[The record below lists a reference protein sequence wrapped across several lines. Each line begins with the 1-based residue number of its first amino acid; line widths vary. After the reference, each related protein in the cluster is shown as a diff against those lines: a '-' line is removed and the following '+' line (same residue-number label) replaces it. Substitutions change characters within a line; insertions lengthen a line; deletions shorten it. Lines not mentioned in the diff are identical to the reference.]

1 MKFGLLIQLFIIF
14 QLFLIANSIDES
26 TLSNYQDLTVTNLTG
41 IFEPD
46 FTNKVMKGNLN
57 YTLSTK
63 IKGSKIIFDTN
74 NLQIFSVLD
83 IDNEKELKFNLGEKT
98 YLGVPLNIEYEY
110 EPEQTIH
117 ININYT
123 TTVNAS
129 SALFLNKEQ
138 TIGKKLPFLLTIS
151 EMTLGRELLPN
162 QDTPAVKFPFYLGIK
177 VENPIRGM
185 ISGLLD
191 REEINEEDNTTIYFY
206 NQKIPVP
213 NYLIALAAG
222 NIEGKEIDEN
232 ISVYSEPEILNKSHA
247 ELEEMPT
254 ILKLAINNNGEY
266 EWGKYNLLIL
276 PASFPYSAMENP
288 CLTFASSCLIN
299 GDKSLFDIFVHE
311 LIHSWSGNLVTN
323 DNWRDFWLNEGIT
336 KFLQRKVVAEWKG
349 ADYAKMDAILGLYHI
364 EEALDYLG
372 RDSNY
377 TSLRP
382 NLTGIVPDD
391 IYSDIPYEK
400 GFNFMYY
407 IETLVGEKIMLN
419 FFRQYFIKHKYKSV
433 DLFVFKEDL
442 INYFKENEVDD
453 EALNKIDWNAW
464 IYGAGPCPVENDF
477 SNSYLTQ
484 VNAALKKFINEE
496 IDEELEKTFNSW
508 MHTSKTIFFLNLEKR
523 DILLTEKQHDFLTKT
538 LKLYTGQNFLVT
550 TYYFRLIL
558 GLTDKFYENEK
569 EYLIQYLSDFGV
581 TDFMYG
587 IYELFYK
594 RDEIAA
600 VETLEKQR
608 DFYHNL
614 MIKKAEK
621 EFKSAK
627 ENFPI
632 LTIDFVEDNQCS
644 FLSEETKIKINSQEY
659 KDFLENVNITN
670 GIYLESNGSKV
681 ELECYL
687 NTSDKYCIIKEKI
700 SKAGLYNINVPER
713 VQKRKFAVK
722 VQNGV
727 FKFKTYEKEIKVNE
741 TQENKFEFDYGT
753 NEIEKITISFEQKP
767 DENVKIVNNG
777 KEIKCELKEMAMECE
792 INNSVLSI
800 DESKPKDFKEYIL
813 KVVDVCGQEKFS
825 FNVKV
830 KNSKKEPITPPNNE
844 NNENNKNNDGGPN
857 TVLIIV
863 LSVVCILIFFVI
875 IFFVIKAIRKKS
887 NSNNIET
894 KEEGSDAK
902 LMNDQ

>member
-1 MKFGLLIQLFIIF
+1 MKSGLLIQLFFIL
-14 QLFLIANSIDES
+14 QLFLIVNSLDES

-46 FTNKVMKGNLN
+46 FTRKVMKGNLN
-57 YTLSTK
+57 YTLSTRN
-63 IKGSKIIFDTN
+63 KGSKIIFDTN

-83 IDNEKELKFNLGEKT
+83 IDNENELKFYLGEKT
-98 YLGVPLNIEYEY
+98 YLGVPLIIEYEY
-110 EPEQTIH
+110 ESEQTIH

-129 SALFLNKEQ
+129 SALFLKKEQ
-138 TIGKKLPFLLTIS
+138 TEGKKLPFLLTIS

-177 VENPIRGM
+177 VENPIVGM
-185 ISGLLD
+185 ISGLFD
-191 REEINEEDNTTIYFY
+191 REELNEEENTTTYFY

-222 NIEGKEIDEN
+222 NIRGKEINEN
-232 ISVYSEPEILNKSHA
+232 ISVYSEPEILDKSHD
-247 ELEEMPT
+247 ELDEMPI
-254 ILKLAINNNGEY
+254 ILKYAIENNGEY

-311 LIHSWSGNLVTN
+311 LTHSWSGNLVTN
-323 DNWRDFWLNEGIT
+323 ENWRDFWLNEGIT
-336 KFLQRKVVAEWKG
+336 KFLQRKVVAKWRG

-377 TSLRP
+377 TTLRP
-382 NLTGIVPDD
+382 DLTGIVPDD

-407 IETLVGEKIMLN
+407 IDSLVGEDIMLG
-419 FFRQYFIKHKYKSV
+419 FFRQYFIKHKYTSV
-433 DLFVFKEDL
+433 DLFVFKEEL
-442 INYFKENEVDD
+442 INYFKDNGVDD
-453 EALNKIDWNAW
+453 ETLNKIDWNAW

-477 SNSYLTQ
+477 SNSYLTE
-484 VNAALKKFINEE
+484 VNAALEKFINEE
-496 IDEELEKTFNSW
+496 IDEELANTFNSW
-508 MHTSKTIFFLNLEKR
+508 YHTSKTIFFLSLEKR
-523 DILLTEKQHDFLTKT
+523 DILLTENQHDFLTKT

-614 MIKKAEK
+614 MINKAER

-670 GIYLESNGSKV
+670 GIYLESNDSKV

-687 NTSDKYCIIKEKI
+687 NTNDKYCVIKEKI
-700 SKAGLYNINVPER
+700 TKDGLYNINVPER

-727 FKFKTYEKEIKVNE
+727 FKFKTYEKEIKVTE
-741 TQENKFEFDYGT
+741 TQENKFELDYGT
-753 NEIEKITISFEQKP
+753 NETENITISFDQEP

-792 INNSVLSI
+792 INNNVLSI
-800 DESKPKDFKEYIL
+800 DESKPKDFKEYTL
-813 KVVDVCGQEKFS
+813 KVVDVCGHEKFS
-825 FNVKV
+825 FNVNV
-830 KNSKKEPITPPNNE
+830 KNSKREPIAPPNNE
-844 NNENNKNNDGGPN
+844 NNDDNSS
-857 TVLIIV
+857 TTTILIIV
-863 LSVVCILIFFVI
+863 FSIVGVIILVVILFFVI
-875 IFFVIKAIRKKS
+875 RAIRKKS
-887 NSNNIET
+887 NSNNIEA
-894 KEEGSDAK
+894 KEEGTDAK
-902 LMNDQ
+902 LMSDQ